1 MNSKTNAIL
10 EDYCKDEM
18 KKLKAVCYPML
29 IKIGGISQMDY
40 DDFYDIAMDV
50 LQDSVSKY
58 KENRNCQFK
67 TFLTKNID
75 RKFKTEIRDR
85 NRKKRIPAKKIES
98 LSVLVGE
105 DGLELIDTIPS
116 DFDVHEE
123 AFGGDFKRTKIEKY
137 LKQLSSDQRKI
148 VLFLHK
154 EYKPIEIKKALHMSD
169 KDYQN
174 NLAIIQAYENVR
186 ILMKED

>member
-1 MNSKTNAIL
+1 MNTKINAIL

-50 LQDSVSKY
+50 LQDSAFKY
-58 KENRNCQFK
+58 EENRNCQFK
-67 TFLTKNID
+67 TFLTRNID

-105 DGLELIDTIPS
+105 DGLELIETIPS

-123 AFGGDFKRTKIEKY
+123 AFGGDFKGTKVEKY
-137 LKQLSSDQRKI
+137 LKRLSSDQCKI
-148 VLFLHK
+148 VLLLSK
-154 EYKPIEIKKALHMSD
+154 KYKPTEIKKALHMSS